1 MKKFESSNTCLP
13 TEFNTVAGLSQS
25 GLIIQECQSQYNL
38 TKNWDL
44 KANFTNDMQSC
55 LRSCLTTEFH
65 GQIIVHLEN
74 SSFLEHNT
82 FQSVVESY
90 FSVTELKI
98 QKEYLVYTSV
108 DLIGNIGG
116 TLGLFLG
123 YSFHDNLKL
132 IFNFMKKCIIK

>member
-55 LRSCLTTEFH
+55 L
-65 GQIIVHLEN
+65 
-74 SSFLEHNT
+74 
-82 FQSVVESY
+82 VE
-90 FSVTELKI
+90 VG
-98 QKEYLVYTSV
+98 
-108 DLIGNIGG
+108 LI
-116 TLGLFLG
+116 
-123 YSFHDNLKL
+123 KL
-132 IFNFMKKCIIK
+132 NKQTKKS

>member
-25 GLIIQECQSQYNL
+25 GLIIHECQSQYNL

-55 LRSCLTTEFH
+55 LRSCSTTEFH

-74 SSFLEHNT
+74 SSFVEPKT

-98 QKEYLVYTSV
+98 Q
-108 DLIGNIGG
+108 N
-116 TLGLFLG
+116 
-123 YSFHDNLKL
+123 
-132 IFNFMKKCIIK
+132 